1 MELPKFIKRSAMTG
15 FVSLCLVSS
24 MVLGAAAQDAPQA
37 STPKKLST
45 NFTLVNLEA
54 AANTGTIQYYKPD
67 GSQWKAPEPFTG
79 LNAQGDQFIKRQ
91 YTDPNLPSGSG
102 SVVVSASGKLGAVVQ
117 VLAQQQ
123 TATSGAY
130 SGATAAANTASI
142 PLVERKLSTG
152 SGVGNSQIVVQN
164 AGTAATTVDIKLI
177 KTDGTTQFTKSG
189 VALAIGAAFNYDL
202 SDEVATNV
210 PDNFFGSA
218 VVTAAAGGQ
227 IVAVSNLFSGPN
239 GMQTFNA
246 FNTVGQSWAV
256 PLFAVRLANTLSTPV
271 AVQNLSAS
279 AIPVGGIKLIC
290 TKDPA
295 SPGANFTA
303 SSTVALGPTASYF
316 FNPVTDQT
324 LPTGFFGACTVTTTG
339 FDSIVFVQ
347 QRVVSGD
354 QAAAYEGIKTDGTN
368 KTSTI
373 PLYAKRL
380 ANGFA
385 TSITIA
391 NLSSSAPA
399 NVSLVYKKSADVPA
413 TTTNCDFSTT
423 AVIPAGG
430 SLIQNL
436 RLDKTGA
443 GAVPQLGNGC
453 FGTLVVKS
461 SDSPIDAFVQLS
473 DISGLPGDTLMA
485 HDAFPSP

>member
-1 MELPKFIKRSAMTG
+1 MERPKFLKRAMMTG
-15 FVSLCLVSS
+15 LASLCLVSS

-37 STPKKLST
+37 STPKSLST
-45 NFTLVNLEA
+45 NFTLVNLETG
-54 AANTGTIQYYKPD
+54 ANTGAINYFKPD
-67 GSQWKAPEPFTG
+67 GSQWKAADSFS
-79 LNAQGDQFIKRQ
+79 LAAQGDQFIKRQ
-91 YTDPNLPSGSG
+91 YQDAALPNGSG

-117 VLAQQQ
+117 VLAQNQ

-130 SGATAAANTASI
+130 SGAATSAQSANV
-142 PLVERKLSTG
+142 PLVEKKLATG
-152 SGVGNSQIVVQN
+152 SGLGNSQIVVQN

-177 KTDGTTQFTKSG
+177 KTDGTTQFTKTG
-189 VALAIGAAFNYDL
+189 IQLAAGAAFNYDL
-202 SDEVATNV
+202 ADETDANVAA
-210 PDNFFGSA
+210 NFFGSA

-227 IVAVSNLFSGPN
+227 IVVVSNLFSGAN

-256 PLFAVRLANTLSTPV
+256 PLFAVRLVNTLSTPV

-279 AIPVGGIKLIC
+279 AIPVGGIKLNC
-290 TKDPA
+290 TKDPS

-303 SSTVALGPTASYF
+303 SNTTAVGPTASYF

-324 LPTGFFGACTVTTTG
+324 LPTGFFGACTVTTAG
-339 FDSIVFVQ
+339 FDSVVFVQ

-354 QAAAYEGIKTDGTN
+354 QAAAYEGIKSDGAN

-373 PLYAKRL
+373 PLFAKRL

-399 NVSLVYKKSADVPA
+399 NVTLTYKKSTDVALPA
-413 TTTNCDFSTT
+413 NCDFNTT

-436 RLDKTGA
+436 RLDQSGP
-443 GAVPQLGNGC
+443 GAVPQLGNAC

-461 SDSPIDAFVQLS
+461 SDQPIDAFVQLS
-473 DISGLPGDTLMA
+473 DVSGLPGDTLMA
-485 HDAFPSP
+485 HDAFPSQ